1 MENEKIF
8 CSNCGK
14 SIDRSASFCTH
25 CGVKNLNLISTDDEQ
40 TVSIFEKGDSN
51 YVSQEEKIPNV
62 QPHNN
67 EKDMSENKSKKKGI
81 VIGIIVAVLLI
92 LIIIGSTAEKSLQGR
107 NEGDLPTEYDFSE
120 TEKILDELEDSEL
133 SSVKEYSK
141 GVLTSSTYS
150 SSFCEL
156 QFANPEGWVMLS
168 EDELEE
174 QFNSNPE
181 QYVYELA
188 TVSSTSQERVFLM
201 IEKLPTKNFTVE
213 QYMKAVAANNASAGV
228 SVISD
233 DSTRIIAGET
243 YNVINA
249 DVTDA
254 ATGISAK
261 TDYYMRKIE
270 DRIVCIMAVYLPG
283 NQANIE
289 PVLNAFS
296 KY

>member
-14 SIDRSASFCTH
+14 SIERNAGFCTH
-25 CGVKNLNLISTDDEQ
+25 CGEKNINSISTDDEQ
-40 TVSIFEKGDSN
+40 TVSIFEKGNAS
-51 YVSQEEKIPNV
+51 YVAQEDVTPSE
-62 QPHNN
+62 HRYNN
-67 EKDMSENKSKKKGI
+67 EKEISGNKGKKKGL
-81 VIGIIVAVLLI
+81 VIGIIAAVLLI
-92 LIIIGSTAEKSLQGR
+92 LIIIGSTAEKSLQDR
-107 NEGDLPTEYDFSE
+107 NASDLSTEYDFSE
-120 TEKILDELEDSEL
+120 TEKILGELEDSEI
-133 SSVKEYSK
+133 STVKEYSK
-141 GVLTSSTYS
+141 GVLTSSTYT

-168 EDELEE
+168 EDEIEE

>member
-14 SIDRSASFCTH
+14 SIERNAGFCTH
-25 CGVKNLNLISTDDEQ
+25 CGEKNINSISTDDEQ
-40 TVSIFEKGDSN
+40 TVSIFEKGNAS
-51 YVSQEEKIPNV
+51 YVAQEDVTPSV
-62 QPHNN
+62 HRYNN
-67 EKDMSENKSKKKGI
+67 EKEISGNKGKKKGL
-81 VIGIIVAVLLI
+81 VIGIIAAVLLI
-92 LIIIGSTAEKSLQGR
+92 LIIIGSTAEKSLQDK
-107 NEGDLPTEYDFSE
+107 NVSDLPTEYDFSE
-120 TEKILDELEDSEL
+120 TEKILGELEDSEI
-133 SSVKEYSK
+133 STVKEYSK
-141 GVLTSSTYS
+141 GVLTSSTYT

-168 EDELEE
+168 EDEIEE

-233 DSTRIIAGET
+233 NSTRIIAGET